1 MKKITV
7 SYLRNWKKNMKF
19 INRIPVI
26 RLKDPIKVHVNRQ
39 KKRYVNICFAKHW
52 LIKRKLKKYNEL
64 YIEFSL

>member
-19 INRIPVI
+19 INRIQVI

-39 KKRYVNICFAKHW
+39 KKIRKH
-52 LIKRKLKKYNEL
+52 LFCKALAD
-64 YIEFSL
+64 

>member
-39 KKRYVNICFAKHW
+39 KRYVNICFAKHW
-52 LIKRKLKKYNEL
+52 LIKLKLKKYNEL
-64 YIEFSL
+64 YIEFFL